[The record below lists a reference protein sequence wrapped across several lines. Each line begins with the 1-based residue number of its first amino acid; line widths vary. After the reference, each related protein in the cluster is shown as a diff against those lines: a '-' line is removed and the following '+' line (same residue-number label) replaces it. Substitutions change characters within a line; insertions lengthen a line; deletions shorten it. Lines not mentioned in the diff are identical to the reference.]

1 MVCSLCEET
10 LVAGEIRDR
19 DGTTF
24 VIWQCRH
31 CHEVLPEV
39 KREEVCL
46 WGNLRARLKSYWQK
60 PMHC

>member
-10 LVAGEIRDR
+10 LLAGEIRDR

-24 VIWQCRH
+24 VIWQCPH
-31 CHEVLPEV
+31 FHEVLPEV
-39 KREEVCL
+39 KRKEVCL
-46 WGNLRARLKSYWQK
+46 LGNLRARLKSYWQT